1 MNARLLTTVLLSVI
15 LEAVPRA
22 SGDEPTPESIR
33 SAVGR
38 ALPPIEASTK
48 EYLHHR
54 DCFSC
59 HHQAVPLR
67 ALTLARTRG
76 FAIDAANLREQ
87 IDLTATFLKGAS
99 ESYRKGKGQ
108 GGGVTTAGYALWTLE
123 MGGWDPDETTAAVVE
138 FLLLNNKEGDRWKS
152 VSRRPP
158 SEGSEFTST
167 FVALRGIRA
176 FATAEQRERGADR
189 TAKAK
194 GWLEKSEG
202 KDTEDQ
208 VFRLHAL
215 ALAGSAPETTRAAAD
230 RLRTS
235 QRGDGGWSQRDAD
248 ESDAYATGSALV
260 ALHEAGGLSAEDPA
274 YRRGLAFLIGSQRPD
289 GTWYVKSRSRPFQK
303 PFESGFPHGKDQFI
317 SISASGWSTAALLLA
332 LPESDLK
339 PTPERGPAE
348 P

>member
-1 MNARLLTTVLLSVI
+1 MAT
-15 LEAVPRA
+15 
-22 SGDEPTPESIR
+22 GDEPTPDSIR
-33 SAVGR
+33 SAAGR
-38 ALPPIEASTK
+38 ALAPIEASTK

-76 FAIDAANLREQ
+76 YAIDAANLREQ
-87 IDLTATFLKGAS
+87 LDLTATFLKGAS
-99 ESYRKGKGQ
+99 ASYRQGKGQ

-123 MGGWDPDETTAAVVE
+123 MGGWTPDETTAAVVE
-138 FLLLNNKEGDRWKS
+138 FLLMNNKEDGHWKA
-152 VSRRPP
+152 VSKRPP

-189 TAKAK
+189 AERAR
-194 GWLEKSEG
+194 GWLERTEG
-202 KDTEDQ
+202 KETEDR
-208 VFRLHAL
+208 VFRLRSL
-215 ALAGSAPETTRAAAD
+215 ALAGADRAAVGEAAA
-230 RLRTS
+230 RLLTS

-274 YRRGLAFLIGSQRPD
+274 YRRGLAFLIASQRPD

-317 SISASGWSTAALLLA
+317 SIAASGWSTAALLLA
-332 LPESDLK
+332 LPESDPR
-339 PTPERGPAE
+339 PTADRGPAE
-348 P
+348 R